1 MSNQDRSDLSLYSR
15 LSEQD
20 RASVGIGPSVSRADS
35 DAGTFVREYVS
46 DAIVE
51 GYDKEAT
58 FNTKVKNKVF
68 LLDNPP
74 KDTNAAKEKAKERKR
89 NKQKA
94 KALNAREKRMLMVYD
109 IPQDARNQ
117 YLPLHALWESYMDE
131 LYGGSTSMAFAQ
143 KLLKADLHGAFIT
156 VTRST
161 CPSYIGQTGIM
172 VRETEQT
179 FQIITEKNALR
190 IIPKQN
196 SIFSIHFREHLFY
209 IYGNHYRFRA
219 AQRSNKKFKAK
230 PSIDL

>member
-68 LLDNPP
+68 LLDNPA

-89 NKQKA
+89 SKQKA

-156 VTRST
+156 
-161 CPSYIGQTGIM
+161 
-172 VRETEQT
+172 ETEQT

-196 SIFSIHFREHLFY
+196 NIFSIHFREHLFC